1 MGAPGLPFGAIFP
14 FISMFAVANT
24 ALINMLMASR
34 LLYGMAKQQILP
46 PVFGKVLKGRRTPWF
61 AIVFTAALAAIL
73 ITFFGQVSQLG
84 GTTALL
90 LLAVFTLTNVA
101 VLVLRKDK
109 VDHDHFVTPT
119 WIPIVA
125 GLCTFYLVG
134 PWTGRPLEQFSIA
147 LVLLAIG
154 AVLGVVTYL
163 INRTIKNRPTQISH
177 EEYLSSDG
185 TRN

>member
-1 MGAPGLPFGAIFP
+1 M
-14 FISMFAVANT
+14 S
-24 ALINMLMASR
+24 
-34 LLYGMAKQQILP
+34 
-46 PVFGKVLKGRRTPWF
+46 RTPLLGPTGW
-61 AIVFTAALAAIL
+61 VT
-73 ITFFGQVSQLG
+73 VSSI
-84 GTTALL
+84 GTRRR
-90 LLAVFTLTNVA
+90 N
-101 VLVLRKDK
+101 
-109 VDHDHFVTPT
+109 HFVTPT
-119 WIPIVA
+119 WIPVVA